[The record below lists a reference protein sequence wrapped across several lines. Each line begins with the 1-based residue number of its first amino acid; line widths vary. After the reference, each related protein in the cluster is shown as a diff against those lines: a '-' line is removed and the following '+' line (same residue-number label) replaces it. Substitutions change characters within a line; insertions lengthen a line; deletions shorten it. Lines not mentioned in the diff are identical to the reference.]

1 MVHADFGRQLMISIH
16 NSVGSLAEVTNA
28 ISAYG
33 INFVALCAYAVGEQ
47 VAVMFVTEEN
57 NEAKRLLQEKGFIVN
72 EEEVIL
78 LSLAN
83 KPGALQM
90 VTNKLAEAAIDLK
103 LIYGSVEKQ
112 SDISRIV
119 LIADYNLEAMMIIKT
134 LIERR

>member
-16 NSVGSLAEVTNA
+16 NSVRSLAEVTNA

-33 INFVALCAYAVGEQ
+33 INFVAICAYAVGDQ

-78 LSLAN
+78 LSVAN

-90 VTNKLAEAAIDLK
+90 VTNKLAEAEIDLK
-103 LIYGSVEKQ
+103 LIYGSVEKE
-112 SDISRIV
+112 SEVSRIV
-119 LIADYNLEAMMIIKT
+119 LIADDNLEAMMIIKT
-134 LIERR
+134 LIERS